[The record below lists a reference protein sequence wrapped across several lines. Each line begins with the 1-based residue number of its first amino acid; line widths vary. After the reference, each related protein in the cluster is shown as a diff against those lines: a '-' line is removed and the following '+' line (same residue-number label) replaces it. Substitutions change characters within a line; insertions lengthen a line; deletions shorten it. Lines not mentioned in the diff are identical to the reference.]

1 MLAAERDQQATIA
14 AAAERARIARE
25 LHDVVAH
32 SLSVVIA
39 QADGGRYAARQD
51 PSAAVAALHT
61 IATTAREAQAEMRRA
76 LGILGDRSDAPMQP
90 QPGVGELG
98 SLVARTREAGLAVE
112 LIEEGRSRPL
122 APAAG
127 VTLYRVAQEAL
138 TNVLKHAGPEA
149 RASVA
154 LRWEPERVT
163 LVVRDDGSGAGA
175 AGDGRGRGLVGMRER
190 VEPRDG
196 TLTAGPHPDGGFEV
210 RAELPAPRRRPG
222 SRRERRHPDLPGRR
236 PVARP
241 RGPQAGDRLPGRH
254 DRRGRGGRRPRG
266 ARGARRDDDRH
277 RADGRADARAR
288 RRRDDRPADRARG
301 RRGTARGGAD
311 HVRPRRVRVLRDR
324 APAPAASCSR
334 TPSRRSSSRRSARSP
349 PATPWWRPARPGG
362 CSSTSP
368 TACPVHDATTRGSRR
383 SPTASGPSCWPSRVA
398 RPTRRSAPSSTWP
411 RPPSRPTSDA
421 CWPSSTK
428 RDRVQLVVFAYE
440 SGLVHAGA

>member
-1 MLAAERDQQATIA
+1 MLARAHSWLDRHPVAGDTGLATVLLAFSLSTLTGETSHAGAAGVVLSLLLIVPLALRRRAPVAVFAVVMLACGAELLFLDEFIAANAGALVALYTLVAYAPRRLAAIGFAVALAGSVPFATLLEDGSSADTFVAWLVLVVHLTLAAVLGDRMHARLLEREGLEERTRMLAAERDQQATIA

-210 RAELPAPRRRPG
+210 RAELPAP
-222 SRRERRHPDLPGRR
+222 
-236 PVARP
+236 
-241 RGPQAGDRLPGRH
+241 
-254 DRRGRGGRRPRG
+254 
-266 ARGARRDDDRH
+266 
-277 RADGRADARAR
+277 
-288 RRRDDRPADRARG
+288 
-301 RRGTARGGAD
+301 
-311 HVRPRRVRVLRDR
+311 
-324 APAPAASCSR
+324 PAPAGI
-334 TPSRRSSSRRSARSP
+334 PS
-349 PATPWWRPARPGG
+349 
-362 CSSTSP
+362 
-368 TACPVHDATTRGSRR
+368 
-383 SPTASGPSCWPSRVA
+383 
-398 RPTRRSAPSSTWP
+398 
-411 RPPSRPTSDA
+411 
-421 CWPSSTK
+421 
-428 RDRVQLVVFAYE
+428 
-440 SGLVHAGA
+440 